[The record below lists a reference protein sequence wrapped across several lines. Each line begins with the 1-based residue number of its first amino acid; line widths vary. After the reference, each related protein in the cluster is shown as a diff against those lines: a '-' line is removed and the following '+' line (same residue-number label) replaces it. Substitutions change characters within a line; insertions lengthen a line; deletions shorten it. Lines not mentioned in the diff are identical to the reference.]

1 MPIVFAR
8 YNLKCKLTLFA
19 AFPLVI
25 ILALGYVGVMLLIED
40 YKLANESM
48 LTSEIS
54 IDIEN
59 LLFELQKERGI
70 SAGFIGKKE
79 RVFQDKLKQQK
90 AATDAALTQLIH
102 NQSLKKILKI
112 EVNKSNETLR
122 KKLLKIAELP
132 KILGEARGEVTQYN
146 AVNFFDIYAETDHFL
161 IDLISQMHFNSNN
174 VDQIRRQTDLL
185 NMLHIQDLADEQ
197 RGLMVQLLSA
207 PTLSSSLFIAI
218 KSLETTLHE
227 RIVHTLSY
235 ANSNNQWLL
244 NSMLLSPEHAKLLRM
259 QGLLTAQLRLAEQ
272 SQKISQLMGFGGLIH
287 DFKNYLLRNEP
298 NDLIKFNLHFIQLSQ
313 ILANIKNDKELSAA
327 QYDLVIKLE
336 ETILAYQSNMYKLL
350 GLKNKGVNIED
361 IDDSIRIYDEPML
374 MALQHLQ
381 APVASVSVLE
391 WWEVSSQRISWLHQI
406 NGDMTQA
413 IAESSR
419 REQQQALTYLILS
432 LLGILFIIFVLVL
445 LGKSITEHI
454 VGSIRSIANDMHKMA
469 IDPNLEIEVDVKG
482 GDEIAKMALALNQ
495 MLQERRKVKRE
506 LSRASAVFEY
516 SSEGIIVTDSQN
528 RIELVNPAFTKI
540 TGYTLDDVKG
550 KDPSILSSQH
560 HPSDF
565 YKEVWQTLKAK
576 GHWGG
581 EIWNKRKDGH
591 IFPEYL
597 AITLVKN
604 ELGEV
609 TQHIGLFIDISN
621 RKKYEQEIWYQ
632 THFDTL
638 TGLPNKQL
646 LTGHLQNQMSYAR
659 TYSQSVA
666 IAFINLD
673 RFKFINDLHGTE
685 TGDEILKQVA
695 SRFSSILTKDDF
707 IARVGSDEFVMIMPN
722 LCHGTSIEKRA
733 IEINHLLT
741 EKFIVNQKVISISSS
756 FGLSLYPENG
766 KDPECLIRHAETAM
780 YQAKSD
786 GRAHYKL
793 FSKGMDQTVFEQ
805 IKLEQRLRKAVLHS
819 DFYINYQPVIDMSTG
834 KIVSVEALVRWRDPE
849 FGVVAPDKFI
859 PIAEETGLI
868 DVLGKWVLEESLVN
882 LAYWH
887 KYGYKISLAINVSGR
902 QFINH
907 ADESFSQMLCDALK
921 RHGIAPHY
929 LHIEITETMLIDD
942 EVQCLQVLEEVSALG
957 VDIYLDDFGTGY
969 SSLAYLKGFPISVLK
984 IDKSFIDS
992 ALESHKDAS
1001 LVKAIIIMGQS
1012 LQLKLVSEGV
1022 ETQQQWDFLSSLGC
1036 DFAQGYFM
1044 SRPLNEHEMF
1054 DYLQHQAAS
1063 VA

>member
-8 YNLKCKLTLFA
+8 FNLKCKLILFA
-19 AFPLVI
+19 AFPLAI
-25 ILALGYVGVMLLIED
+25 ILIFGYVAVLLLIED

-48 LTSEIS
+48 LASEVS

-59 LLFELQKERGI
+59 LLYELQKERGI
-70 SAGFIGKKE
+70 SAGVIGKKE
-79 RVFQDKLKQQK
+79 ATFLNQLELQRVL
-90 AATDAALTQLIH
+90 TDEAMTQLIH
-102 NQSLKKILKI
+102 NQSLKKILEI
-112 EVNKSNETLR
+112 EDNNSNKTL
-122 KKLLKIAELP
+122 KNKLIKIATLP
-132 KILGEARGEVTQYN
+132 SILAKVRAEVTQFN
-146 AVNFFDIYAETDHFL
+146 EMNFFDLYAETDSFL
-161 IDLISQMHFNSNN
+161 IDLVSQMHFSSNN
-174 VDQIRRQTDLL
+174 VEQIRRQTDFL
-185 NMLHIQDLADEQ
+185 NMLHIQELADEQ

-207 PTLSSSLFIAI
+207 PTLSMSVFLSVQ
-218 KSLETTLHE
+218 SLETTLHE

-235 ANSNNQWLL
+235 ATTNNQWLL
-244 NSMLLSPEHAKLLRM
+244 NAMLLSPEHAELLRI
-259 QGLLTAQLRLAEQ
+259 QSLIASQLHLAEQ
-272 SQKISQLMGFGGLIH
+272 SQKIGRLMGFGGLIH
-287 DFKNYLLRNEP
+287 DFKNYLLRNESH
-298 NDLIKFNLHFIQLSQ
+298 DLIKFNMHFMELSQ
-313 ILANIKNDKELSAA
+313 IVESIKSDPELSGF
-327 QYDLVIKLE
+327 QYDLIIKLE
-336 ETILAYQSNMYKLL
+336 ETILAYKSNMFTLL
-350 GLKNKGVNIED
+350 RLKEQGLNIED
-361 IDDSIRIYDEPML
+361 IDNRIRIFDEPML
-374 MALQHLQ
+374 AALAHLQ
-381 APVASVSVLE
+381 TPSASISALE
-391 WWEVSSQRISWLHQI
+391 WWEASSQRISWLHQI
-406 NGDMTQA
+406 NGDMAQA
-413 IAESSR
+413 IALSSR
-419 REQQQALTYLILS
+419 SEQGQALTYLILS
-432 LLGILFIIFVLVL
+432 LLGIVFITCVLTL

-454 VGSIRSIANDMHKMA
+454 VGSIRGIANDMQKMA
-469 IDPNLEIEVDVKG
+469 VDPNLEIEVEVKG
-482 GDEIAKMALALNQ
+482 GDEIAKMASALNQ
-495 MLQERRKVKRE
+495 MLLERQKVKRE
-506 LSRASAVFEY
+506 LSRASAVFKH
-516 SSEGIIVTDSQN
+516 SSEGIIVTDAKN

-560 HPSDF
+560 HPEDF

-604 ELGEV
+604 EQGEV

-646 LTGHLQNQMSYAR
+646 LMGHLQHQISYAR

-685 TGDEILKQVA
+685 AGDEILKQVA

-722 LCHGTSIEKRA
+722 LSHGASIERRA
-733 IEINHLLT
+733 REINLLLS
-741 EKFIVNQKVISISSS
+741 EKFVVNEIVVSISSS
-756 FGLSLYPENG
+756 FGLSLYPDNG
-766 KDPECLIRHAETAM
+766 KEPECLIRHAETAM

-793 FSKGMDQTVFEQ
+793 FSKGMDHTIFEQ

-819 DFYINYQPVIDMSTG
+819 DFYINYQPIIDMSTG
-834 KIVSVEALVRWRDPE
+834 KIVSVEALVRWKDPE
-849 FGVVAPDKFI
+849 LGVISPDKFI

-868 DVLGKWVLEESLVN
+868 DALGQWVLEQSLAN
-882 LAYWH
+882 LAHWH
-887 KYGYKISLAINVSGR
+887 HHGFEISLAINVSGR

-907 ADESFSQMLCDALK
+907 AGKSFSQILNDALK
-921 RHGIAPHY
+921 RHSIAPCY
-929 LHIEITETMLIDD
+929 LHIEITETMLIED
-942 EVQCLQVLEEVSALG
+942 EVQCLKTLEEVSGLG
-957 VDIYLDDFGTGY
+957 IDIYLDDFGTGY

-992 ALESHKDAS
+992 ALESHKDAN
-1001 LVKAIIIMGQS
+1001 LLKAIIIMGQS

-1022 ETQQQWDFLSSLGC
+1022 ETQQQWDLLQGLGC

-1044 SRPLNEHEMF
+1044 SRPLNGSEMF
-1054 DYLQHQAAS
+1054 NYLQRQVVS